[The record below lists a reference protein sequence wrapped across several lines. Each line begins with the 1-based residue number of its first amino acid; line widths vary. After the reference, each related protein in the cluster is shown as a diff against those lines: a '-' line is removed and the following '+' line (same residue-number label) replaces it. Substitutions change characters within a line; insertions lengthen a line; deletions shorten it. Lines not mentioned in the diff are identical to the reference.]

1 MPPQQSA
8 SRIVRLASA
17 ELASPVRKQAWI
29 GIAAALGLTIAKFFA
44 WRLTGS
50 VGFYSDMLES
60 LTVVAGAGIAVAAV
74 RVAGRA
80 PDARHAFG
88 HAKAEYFASLIDA
101 ILIFVTTALILT
113 SAIDRLR
120 HPQAVQNGWYGVIL
134 ALGSSIFSIYFA
146 RRLFTIARTERSI
159 SLEAE
164 ARHLVVSAIVSLG
177 VVTGVVFTLLT
188 GWQRLD
194 PIIALVVGFT
204 AGVTG
209 IVILADSLQG
219 LMDSQVDRGSLA
231 AIERVLADDAATL
244 GIVTLGVRTRAA
256 GSEDFVEV
264 TVAMPS
270 AWTVDE
276 ARTAIARLER
286 DLAALQPGRH
296 VTVVLGAAASGEAPS
311 PLSA

>member
-1 MPPQQSA
+1 MPPMPPA
-8 SRIVRLASA
+8 SRIARLAST

-29 GIAAALGLTIAKFFA
+29 GIAAALGMTTVKFLA
-44 WRLTGS
+44 WRVTGS

-60 LTVVAGAGIAVAAV
+60 LTTVIGAGIAVAAV

-101 ILIFVTTALILT
+101 ILIFVTTVLILT
-113 SAIDRLR
+113 SAIDRLH
-120 HPQAVQNGWYGVIL
+120 HPQPVQNGWYGIVL
-134 ALGSSIFSIYFA
+134 ALGSSLFSIYFA
-146 RRLFTIARTERSI
+146 RRLFTLAHIERSI

-164 ARHLVVSAIVSLG
+164 ARHLIVSAAVSLG
-177 VVTGVVFTLLT
+177 VVAGVILTVLT

-194 PIIALVVGFT
+194 PIIALGVGIA
-204 AGVTG
+204 AGLTG

-219 LMDSQVDRGSLA
+219 LMDSQVEPDSLA
-231 AIERVLADDAATL
+231 GIQRVLAEDAAAL
-244 GIVTLGVRTRAA
+244 GISLLGIRTRAS

-264 TVAMPS
+264 TVAMPATWS
-270 AWTVDE
+270 VHE
-276 ARTAIARLER
+276 ARAAISRLER

-296 VTVVLGAAASGEAPS
+296 VTVVLGEAASAV
-311 PLSA
+311 SA